1 MTQTDNDSRSPSKYD
16 KAARTNF
23 KNNIISAITNPTRL
37 RRPKRAYSHAKSTKI
52 NVVNPS
58 VVPIED
64 KNNPFSPKT
73 NDESE

>member
-23 KNNIISAITNPTRL
+23 KNNIISAITNQSRL
-37 RRPKRAYSHAKSTKI
+37 RKPKRALSHAKSTKI

-58 VVPIED
+58 AVPIDD

-73 NDESE
+73 EDESE

>member
-16 KAARTNF
+16 KTARTNF
-23 KNNIISAITNPTRL
+23 KNNILSAITNPSRSRKT
-37 RRPKRAYSHAKSTKI
+37 KRALSHARSTRI

-58 VVPIED
+58 AVPTED

-73 NDESE
+73 QDEGE